1 MTVKLD
7 ETMETQ
13 VPSKRPKYKMGVGV
27 GFCDPNESL
36 SGISIEKKR
45 IE

>member
-7 ETMETQ
+7 ETIGDTSTFKEAKIQ
-13 VPSKRPKYKMGVGV
+13 NGGGV